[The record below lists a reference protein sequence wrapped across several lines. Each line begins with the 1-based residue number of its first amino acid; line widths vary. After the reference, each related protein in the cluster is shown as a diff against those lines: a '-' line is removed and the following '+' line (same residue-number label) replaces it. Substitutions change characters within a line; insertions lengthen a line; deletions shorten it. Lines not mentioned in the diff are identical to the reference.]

1 MAATPVTPAS
11 PAGPDLA
18 ALDATAQADLVR
30 QGEVTPTE
38 LVEAAIARIEAV
50 NPQLNAVI
58 TATFDNARAAA
69 AGPIDDAAPF
79 PGVPFLLKDLMIM
92 TAGERY
98 CGGMP
103 VLRALDHR
111 PTHDTELAI
120 RFRRAGLVSLGKTNT
135 PEWGSLPTTEP
146 IAFGPTHN
154 PWDVTYSP
162 SGSSGGS
169 AAAVASGM
177 VPMASGG
184 DGGGSIRTP
193 AAACGIFGLKPSRG
207 RVPAGPTYGET
218 WGGFATEGVLTRSVR
233 DAAAALDAITGPAIG
248 DPYVAPT
255 PRRPFLAEVGAD
267 PGRLRIG
274 LMTTAPGALVE
285 VDTDPLDA
293 VTDAARLL
301 ESLGHDVTVAHPAGL
316 DEAETFRRHFGT
328 IVSSHAA
335 ADFVAWEAAI
345 GRPLTEAD
353 IEPVDWAMVQR
364 ARTRPVDRFLGAVT
378 WIDGWRR
385 RMAAWWDGGFDLLLT
400 PTMAAAP
407 YRLGYLTHSDDDP
420 MRGMKR
426 AAPMIAFTSPF
437 NATGQP
443 AMSVPLWWNA
453 AGLPVGVQLVA
464 APWREDV
471 LFSVAA
477 QLEAARP
484 WADRRPAV
492 WAGR

>member
-1 MAATPVTPAS
+1 MPE
-11 PAGPDLA
+11 DLA
-18 ALDATAQADLVR
+18 ALDAIAQADLVR
-30 QGEVTPTE
+30 SGEVTPTE

-50 NPQLNAVI
+50 NGALNAVI
-58 TATFDNARAAA
+58 TPTYDGARAAA
-69 AGPIDDAAPF
+69 AAVAGTDAPF
-79 PGVPFLLKDLMIM
+79 AGVPFLLKDLMIT

-103 VLRALDHR
+103 VLKALDHR
-111 PTHDTELAI
+111 PAADTELAT
-120 RFRRAGLVSLGKTNT
+120 RFRQAGLLFLGKTNT

-154 PWDVTYSP
+154 PWNVAYSP

-193 AAACGIFGLKPSRG
+193 SGACGVFGLKPSRG
-207 RVPAGPTYGET
+207 RVPVGPQHGEA
-218 WGGFATEGVLTRSVR
+218 WAGFATEGVLSRSVR
-233 DAAAALDAITGPAIG
+233 DSAAALDAITGPAVG
-248 DPYVAPT
+248 DPYGAPA
-255 PRRPFLAEVGAD
+255 PLRPFRAEVGAEV
-267 PGRLRIG
+267 GRLRIG
-274 LMTTAPGALVE
+274 LMTTAPGGLCD
-285 VDTDPLDA
+285 VDADPIDA

-301 ESLGHDVTVAHPAGL
+301 ESLGHDVRPAHPTAL

-328 IVSSHAA
+328 IVSSHAV
-335 ADFVAWEAAI
+335 ADFVAWEATI

-364 ARTRPVDRFLGAVT
+364 ARTRPLERYLGAVD

-385 RMAAWWDGGFDLLLT
+385 RMCAWWLEFDLLLT
-400 PTMAAAP
+400 PTMASGPYLLGHLVHAA
-407 YRLGYLTHSDDDP
+407 DDP
-420 MRGMKR
+420 MQGMRR

-443 AMSVPLWWNA
+443 AMSVPLWWNE

-464 APWREDV
+464 GPWREDV
-471 LFSVAA
+471 LFRVAG

-484 WADRRPAV
+484 WAARRPPV
-492 WAGR
+492 WAGS